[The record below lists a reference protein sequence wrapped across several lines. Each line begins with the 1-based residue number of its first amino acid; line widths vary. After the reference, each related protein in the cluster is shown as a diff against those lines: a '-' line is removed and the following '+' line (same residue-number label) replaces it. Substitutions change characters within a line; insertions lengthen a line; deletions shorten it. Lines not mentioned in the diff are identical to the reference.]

1 MMPIN
6 NLSLTYLEPLL
17 KWRVLDVQSLI
28 KECPQRPEY
37 FNFCKTMR
45 KLEKQNIIQ
54 SFRHPFSRKKYLY
67 LTHLGEESLTL
78 TDNPT
83 SISKETLLHDI
94 KVSEIVKILME
105 AGIFYEASLE
115 HELHNKKNFKVS
127 YKIIPDALLVTK
139 RQGIDVKVALE
150 VELSRKSIPRIVEKA
165 RQYMNSSLYHYVIYF
180 FNKKLHLDR
189 YRELLLEKIGPEIEQ
204 RFFFF
209 ADETLATSRE
219 GVLSSRG
226 FFKGNPIVLGEV
238 FKGK

>member
-1 MMPIN
+1 MPVN

-17 KWRVLDVQSLI
+17 KWRVLDVQTLI
-28 KECPQRPEY
+28 NECPQKPEY

-67 LTHLGEESLTL
+67 LTSLGEESLTL
-78 TDNPT
+78 TDHPT

-94 KVSEIVKILME
+94 KVSEIVKILMDE
-105 AGIFYEASLE
+105 GYFYEASLE

-127 YKIIPDALLVTK
+127 YKIIPDALLITK
-139 RQGIDVKVALE
+139 RHGVDVKVALE

-165 RQYMNSSLYHYVIYF
+165 QQYMNSSLYHYVIYF
-180 FNKKLHLDR
+180 FNKQIHLDR
-189 YRELLLEKIGPEIEQ
+189 YRELLIDRIGPEIEQ

-209 ADETLATSRE
+209 ADETLATTAE
-219 GVLSSRG
+219 GVLAARG
-226 FFKGNPIVLGEV
+226 FFKGNPIVLGDV